1 MKLTLGFS
9 TCPNDTFIFDAMVH
23 GKIDTEGLIFEP
35 FMADVE
41 ELNRRAF
48 RHDIHITKLSFH
60 AFAHVAGHYKLL
72 RAGSALGRNNGP
84 LLIARE
90 NLAVGKME
98 KGIVAIPG
106 KYTTANLLFS
116 IYFPKAGRKKEI
128 LFSDI
133 EDALLHKE
141 ADAGVI
147 IHENR
152 FTFEKKRLVKLA
164 DLGELWEAETGMPI
178 PLGGIVVDDS
188 LPPEIQLRV
197 ERVLRRSV
205 EYGRAHAGSPSSFV
219 RQHAREIDAEV
230 IRQHIALFV
239 NEYTVDL
246 GETGIN
252 AISML
257 IRRAHELG
265 IIDSVPS
272 HFMAGS

>member
-60 AFAHVAGHYKLL
+60 AFAHVAGHYKLF

-205 EYGRAHAGSPSSFV
+205 EHGRAHAGSPSSFV